1 MKILY
6 GVQGTGNGHISRAR
20 IMAKRFNE
28 LNIDVDF
35 LFSGRDASKFFDMEV
50 FGDYQVRKGMSF
62 CYQNGEVD
70 TLSTIKSLKFNQLRQ
85 DIKTLDLSSYDLVL
99 NDFEPIS
106 AWAAKAQHVPS
117 ISISHQ
123 VSFLQNIPM
132 QKAKWTDKTI
142 LKYFAP
148 CQFNLG
154 VHWYH
159 FGANIIPPF
168 IESPNKLNLVDNKI
182 LVYLP
187 FESLTQI
194 KQLLTD
200 FCDFEFYCYHPDLTA
215 DEDHEH
221 IHFRRVSKTGFKQDI
236 ADCSGIIANAGF
248 ELSSEALCFG
258 KRILLKPLNGQFEQA
273 SNAYTLEL
281 LGLASVM
288 NQLNFDEV
296 ERWLEQTQVGQVIF
310 PDDPQPLINW
320 IMAGNYQDTSELRD
334 TLWQQVKFPAQV
346 KARLKSSKA
355 A

>member
-35 LFSGRDASKFFDMEV
+35 VFSGRTADKFFDMEV
-50 FGDYQVRKGMSF
+50 FGNYQVRQGMSF
-62 CYQNGEVD
+62 CYKDGKVD
-70 TLSTIKSLKFNQLRQ
+70 MLATLKKLNFSQLREDIKS
-85 DIKTLDLSSYDLVL
+85 LDLSSYDVVL

-106 AWAAKAQHVPS
+106 AWAAKKQNKPS

-123 VSFLQNIPM
+123 AAFLQDIPM
-132 QKAKWTDKTI
+132 QGAKWTDKTI

-168 IESPNKLNLVDNKI
+168 IDAPLQLNSVDNKI

-194 KQLLTD
+194 KALIAD
-200 FCDFEFYCYHPDLTA
+200 FCDFEFYCYHPDLIEDS
-215 DEDHEH
+215 DEEH
-221 IHFRRVSKTGFKQDI
+221 IHFRKLSKEGFKKDI
-236 ADCSGIIANAGF
+236 ANCSGIIANAGF

-258 KRILLKPLNGQFEQA
+258 KRILLKPLTGQFEQA
-273 SNAYTLEL
+273 SNAYTLEM

-288 NQLNFDEV
+288 ERLSFDAV
-296 ERWLEQTQVGQVIF
+296 EQWLEETQAGQVIF
-310 PDDPQPLINW
+310 PADPQPLINW
-320 IMAGNYQDTSELRD
+320 ILAGNYNDTSYLLTE
-334 TLWQQVKFPAQV
+334 LWQKVHFPEQVKL
-346 KARLKSSKA
+346 RLEHSLA